1 MIFDSPWTPGWK
13 AEGRRFDPP
22 LTTDQLATS
31 GPVTRPNVL
40 HYWICSAPQVTVAAR
55 RRPPF
60 AVRWGTR
67 GARRMI
73 LSMRTL
79 GGEVIGGRW
88 GRSPVLRQLAGGV
101 RGQRRLPYLCIERH
115 PATNLMGNDLL
126 ADIAVVTDSS
136 PPRCNPRLAKALWF
150 ANRLSRRRA
159 GP

>member
-1 MIFDSPWTPGWK
+1 MNARLKS
-13 AEGRRFDPP
+13 GR
-22 LTTDQLATS
+22 S
-31 GPVTRPNVL
+31 
-40 HYWICSAPQVTVAAR
+40 
-55 RRPPF
+55 
-60 AVRWGTR
+60 AVRPAPDHRSTSNLWACDQAKRSPLLDLLSASSDRRCPSATAVCCPLGTR

-79 GGEVIGGRW
+79 GGEVIGGRG

-115 PATNLMGNDLL
+115 SATNLMGNDLL
-126 ADIAVVTDSS
+126 ADIAAVTDSS

-150 ANRLSRRRA
+150 ANRQSRRRA

>member
-1 MIFDSPWTPGWK
+1 MNARLKS
-13 AEGRRFDPP
+13 GRSAVRPP

-31 GPVTRPNVL
+31 GPVTRPNIL

-126 ADIAVVTDSS
+126 ADIAAVTDSS
-136 PPRCNPRLAKALWF
+136 PPVVILGWPK
-150 ANRLSRRRA
+150 LSSSLTAYQDVGPGHKVRA
-159 GP
+159 